1 MAIDFDNTLSKNNVA
16 RDILRNHL
24 DKGFQD
30 ILDTYLSGE
39 ISFREYQEKCFI
51 TSGLNIP
58 EIINEA
64 KKIGVIRDGFF
75 SLLELINSFDGE
87 VIVVSAGLEIYIKSI
102 LAKSGLGDL
111 EIFSVKTQ
119 QDQESQIKFQYL
131 YSPDTCEGD
140 WAVCKCYV
148 LNVIRKRYHGKVK
161 IIYAGDG
168 SSSDYCAS
176 RSADDIIATGRLVKM
191 LDSSAYKCIK
201 FDESFLEITKIVKEL
216 LISYGD
222 INID

>member
-1 MAIDFDNTLSKNNVA
+1 MKNNKIVLAIDFDNTLSKNNVA

-87 VIVVSAGLEIYIKSI
+87 VIVVSAGLEISAEISI
-102 LAKSGLGDL
+102 PSCPEK
-111 EIFSVKTQ
+111 
-119 QDQESQIKFQYL
+119 
-131 YSPDTCEGD
+131 
-140 WAVCKCYV
+140 
-148 LNVIRKRYHGKVK
+148 N
-161 IIYAGDG
+161 
-168 SSSDYCAS
+168 SSH
-176 RSADDIIATGRLVKM
+176 L
-191 LDSSAYKCIK
+191 CI
-201 FDESFLEITKIVKEL
+201 
-216 LISYGD
+216 
-222 INID
+222 